1 MFPMK
6 YVRAM
11 YLGHITD
18 PNEVP
23 FSAADQEAGCST
35 LLVDC
40 AQVWEQELSASSSL
54 L

>member
-1 MFPMK
+1 MK
-6 YVRAM
+6 YIRGM

-23 FSAADQEAGCST
+23 FSAVDQEAGNCM

-40 AQVWEQELSASSSL
+40 AQVWD
-54 L
+54 